1 MKVKNYHPDLK
12 GIQKNCKKTPR
23 NQDTWNPPP
32 KKKPPWYGTVF
43 NNSILS
49 PWGPKDD
56 KERPLLCCY
65 SSQLG
70 DLVLK
75 KDPQHPPPHHETELY
90 HSLAPLIIQ
99 W

>member
-1 MKVKNYHPDLK
+1 MKNYHPDWKVFK
-12 GIQKNCKKTPR
+12 GIAKKPLEIKIHG
-23 NQDTWNPPP
+23 PPP
-32 KKKPPWYGTVF
+32 PQKKKPPWYGTVF